1 MRMSH
6 NHMCANDHKALFHI
20 DFHHFM
26 KLEAA
31 PTLLVNDKLLGVQ
44 REEVE
49 FMKQRMNRA

>member
-31 PTLLVNDKLLGVQ
+31 PTLPVNDKLLGVQ